1 MKLVCVQAGIG
12 TPVGTEFP
20 VLKDCGLYWLIVVGL
35 AELKVFKSTMQ
46 LRGKPKG
53 GPVFAPKVDS
63 EPVSVEVKPEPAPQ
77 VRRRGRPSTGKALT
91 PAQKQARYRQRQA
104 EKTVTVTFKRADMS
118 ALKLLLANPPA
129 ELSLAEDVISSLAQA
144 VFDADLAQRAR
155 R

>member
-20 VLKDCGLYWLIVVGL
+20 VLKDCGLYWLIVAGVS
-35 AELKVFKSTMQ
+35 ELKVFKSTMQ

-63 EPVSVEVKPEPAPQ
+63 EPVPVDVKPEPAPQ

-91 PAQKQARYRQRQA
+91 PAEKQARYRQRQA
-104 EKTVTVTFKRADMS
+104 EKTVTVTFNRGDMS

-129 ELSLAEDVISSLAQA
+129 ELSLPDDVISSLAQA